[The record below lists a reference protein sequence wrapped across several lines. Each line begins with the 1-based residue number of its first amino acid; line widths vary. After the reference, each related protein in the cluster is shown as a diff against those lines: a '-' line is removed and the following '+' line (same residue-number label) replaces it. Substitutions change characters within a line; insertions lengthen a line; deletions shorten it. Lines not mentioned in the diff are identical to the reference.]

1 MSNNKY
7 LELNGVLSLQS
18 MVRSRRNL
26 LNDNL
31 INSCL
36 HIEYP
41 PICIIPMLKITGI
54 MNENTNS
61 NTGFALIN
69 AITEKD
75 ATMYL
80 LLILLATV
88 FCHLNKNVNCFF

>member
-18 MVRSRRNL
+18 MVRFRRNL

-36 HIEYP
+36 PIEYP
-41 PICIIPMLKITGI
+41 SICSIPMLKITGI

-88 FCHLNKNVNCFF
+88 FYHLNKNVNCFF